1 MSSESQPGYAN
12 LTECKRR
19 LNIPASNTAPNEK
32 IADNMREADNYV
44 NTQINLHALTPLT
57 DPDPEIV
64 SMSSSLACTLYNYW
78 QTPIKDRNLDAQN
91 EWKKAI
97 QEHILAVYGRKN
109 PNFLA
114 GGTTFGTT
122 TGFTGS
128 NVSVSNGTT

>member
-1 MSSESQPGYAN
+1 MSSESGPGYAE
-12 LTECKRR
+12 LTETKRR
-19 LNIPASNTAPNEK
+19 LNLPASNTAPNEK

-44 NTQINLHALTPLT
+44 NTQIGLHAITPIT
-57 DPDPEIV
+57 QPDPEIV
-64 SMSSSLACTLYNYW
+64 SMASSLAATLYNYW

-97 QEHILAVYGRKN
+97 QDHILAVFGRKN
-109 PNFLA
+109 PNLLA

-128 NVSVSNGTT
+128 NASGNNGRT